1 MSFQIACAAK
11 NNNMVISVGPS
22 ADHTFLPGTD
32 FGPDYPIYT
41 LDDDA
46 QYQVILNNPVCYL
59 AADHQALVTEV
70 PATV

>member
-1 MSFQIACAAK
+1 MSFQVATAAK

-41 LDDDA
+41 LNDDA

-59 AADHQALVTEV
+59 ADDHQTLVTEV
-70 PATV
+70 PAPV